1 MDVIHLLPDSV
12 ANQIA
17 AGEVIQRPASCL
29 KELVE
34 NSLDAGATR
43 VQVIVRDAGRTLL
56 QVIDNGCGMSETD
69 ARLAFERHATSKIR
83 QAQDLFTLRTMGFR
97 GEALPSICAVA
108 QVEMQTRRAEDE
120 TGTLLEIHGSDVIR
134 QEVCSCPVGTNIKV
148 SNLFFNVP
156 VRRKFLKTDQTELR
170 NLLTEFY
177 HIVLVYPQVQFTFV
191 HNDEI
196 LLELPV
202 GTEKQRIEAVFG
214 NPKKN
219 VYTAQLVE
227 VKTETELVNIH
238 GFVAKPEAAGKK
250 AEQYF
255 FVNGRYMR
263 HPYFLKAVQTAYSG
277 MLPGEYQPSF
287 FIYFDISPEAIDVNI
302 HPTKTEIK
310 FADEQTIFQIL
321 MASVREA
328 LGKFTLAPQIDFD
341 TRGSIDIPLPTDEPI
356 ARPQVTL
363 DPTYNPF
370 HTKPSPAPSVKGWES
385 LYERSSAVRSQ
396 LSDMSFQPMDSAV
409 AELTEEEA
417 MVCPL
422 WQYGNKYIF
431 AATEN
436 GIWMINQHRAH
447 VAVLYRQL
455 LEQMAETRGAM
466 QQLLFPEVLPLS
478 QDEMVLVGQLMPD
491 LRAIGFDLEQLS
503 PDSYSVLGVPSQ
515 LAEQSPVPVLQHIL
529 QQVRERGA
537 DTQQEWREQI
547 ALSLAETAAIPYG
560 KFLSIDEMRD
570 LTERLARLPQYR
582 RLPDGKTI
590 VSLLTQEEIGKR
602 F

>member
-1 MDVIHLLPDSV
+1 MDIIHLLPDSV

-34 NSLDAGATR
+34 NSLDAGAKR
-43 VQVIVRDAGRTLL
+43 IQVIVRDAGRTLL
-56 QVIDNGCGMSETD
+56 QVIDDGMGMSEMD

-83 QAQDLFTLRTMGFR
+83 EAQDLFSLRTMGFR
-97 GEALPSICAVA
+97 GEALASICAVA
-108 QVEMQTRRAEDE
+108 QVEMTTRRAEDE

-177 HIVLVYPQVQFTFV
+177 HIVLVYPKVSFTFV

-196 LLELPV
+196 LLELPA
-202 GTEKQRIEAVFG
+202 GSEKQRIEAVFG
-214 NPKKN
+214 NPKRN
-219 VYTAQLVE
+219 VYTSAFVE
-227 VKTETELVNIH
+227 IKTETELVNIH
-238 GFVAKPEAAGKK
+238 GFIVKPESATRK

-263 HPYFLKAVQTAYSG
+263 HPYFQKAVMTAYSG
-277 MLPGEYQPSF
+277 MLPNDYQPSF

-321 MASVREA
+321 MACVREG
-328 LGKFTLAPQIDFD
+328 LGKFTLAPTIDFD
-341 TRGSIDIPLPTDEPI
+341 NPGMIDIPLPSDRPVS
-356 ARPQVTL
+356 RPQVAV

-370 HTKPSPAPSVKGWES
+370 HTRGAIYPDKAQKGWET
-385 LYERSSAVRSQ
+385 LYEPVSSPRDFETSTPRE
-396 LSDMSFQPMDSAV
+396 M
-409 AELTEEEA
+409 ELPDA
-417 MVCPL
+417 GPI
-422 WQYGNKYIF
+422 WQYGGKYIILP
-431 AATEN
+431 TE
-436 GIWMINQHRAH
+436 GGLMLINQHRAH
-447 VAVLYRQL
+447 TAVLYAQFMDQL
-455 LEQMAETRGAM
+455 AHTQGAT
-466 QQLLFPEVLPLS
+466 QQLLFPEVLELP
-478 QDEMVLVGQLMPD
+478 QDEMILVRQMQPD
-491 LRAIGFDLEQLS
+491 LSAIGFDIEQLS
-503 PDSYSVLGVPSQ
+503 PDSFSIQGIPAQ
-515 LAEQSPVPVLQHIL
+515 LANQSAIPVLQHIA

-537 DTQQEWREQI
+537 DTQREWREQI
-547 ALSLAETAAIPYG
+547 ARTLAESAAVPYG
-560 KFLSIDEMRD
+560 QTLTENEMRD
-570 LTERLARLPQYR
+570 LVTRLTKLESYR
-582 RLPDGKTI
+582 RLPDGKII
-590 VSLLTQEEIGKR
+590 VSLLTDEEINKR